1 MKKGSFFKLLN
12 VFSLVSLLLFLAVPI
27 LAITGLTEEVGG
39 QGEVD
44 WEKGIIYVTGV
55 GAPPE
60 GASKAVAPLLAQRAA
75 KADAYRNA
83 AEAIEGVR
91 VCSRTIVKDY
101 TVNSDEIV
109 TGVQGVIK
117 GAQFQKPT
125 YDSEY
130 RCEIVLVIP
139 IGGQKG
145 LASVISDSAQKTL
158 TEINAGMPTPEP
170 MPSDTSDVSMPGK
183 PYTGL
188 VIDARGLGVKPAL
201 YPQIFDVDGYLLYGP
216 TMANMELPEFTTM
229 VAYSRTIEKAMTM
242 PRVGANPLKVVAT
255 SAVKAPNGETTDIV
269 LNTETT
275 KAFRQATVQG
285 DLLAK
290 AAVVIVIN

>member
-1 MKKGSFFKLLN
+1 MKKGSFLKLINIFGLI
-12 VFSLVSLLLFLAVPI
+12 SMLLFLAVPI

-39 QGEVD
+39 QGEID
-44 WEKGIIYVTGV
+44 WEKGVICVTGI

-83 AEAIEGVR
+83 AEVIEGVR
-91 VCSRTIVKDY
+91 VCSRTLVKDY

-117 GAQFQKPT
+117 GAQFEKPT
-125 YDSEY
+125 YDAEY
-130 RCEIVLVIP
+130 RCEIVLIIP

-145 LASVISDSAQKTL
+145 LSSVISDSAKQSL
-158 TEINAGMPTPEP
+158 ADINSGMPSQDQMPSVTPEP
-170 MPSDTSDVSMPGK
+170 MPEK
-183 PYTGL
+183 PYTGI

-216 TMANMELPEFTTM
+216 TMVNMEMPEFTTM
-229 VAYSRTIEKAMTM
+229 VAYSRTIDKAVTM
-242 PRVGANPLKVVAT
+242 PRVGANPLKIVAT

-269 LNTETT
+269 LNTEGT
-275 KAFRQATVQG
+275 KLFRQAAVQG

-290 AAVVIVIN
+290 AAVVMVIN